1 MARRPAT
8 TDNEVA
14 KFRRDAE
21 RLTKTHPSG
30 KIAEKLG
37 VGSANFSSYVNGGKR
52 PGKNIL
58 KKFYNL
64 QEMQNTEDNTQDT
77 GDNKKGKDYEH
88 GGPPPDNADD
98 PQGRYVVDL
107 NDAGEVTKELFRTY
121 KMNNANCWAGI
132 HETIITGQMWAKS
145 QEEAAKGSTINARI
159 TEKLVDE
166 LLSRVKG
173 NHPG

>member
-8 TDNEVA
+8 TDEEVA

-21 RLTKTHPSG
+21 RLTKTHLSG

-64 QEMQNTEDNTQDT
+64 QEMQNTEENTHDT
-77 GDNKKGKDYEH
+77 GDNKKRKDYEH
-88 GGPPPDNADD
+88 GDPKTNAEDEKGRYTVDLDD
-98 PQGRYVVDL
+98 P
-107 NDAGEVTKELFRTY
+107 GELRKELFRTY
-121 KMNNANCWAGI
+121 KMNNANAWAGL
-132 HETIITGQMWAKS
+132 HEMIETNKIM
-145 QEEAAKGSTINARI
+145 AKGVDETAKGTTINARMM
-159 TEKLVDE
+159 EKLLDKVLAID
-166 LLSRVKG
+166 G
-173 NHPG
+173 NSATS